1 MIGALLSRQ
10 ELPVPVD
17 DVLLTQSATSLC
29 NSDLVTPPCDVTATP
44 EVVDVSDVMLTVPV
58 PVATVGVLPP
68 PVDSNQ
74 TVSSLVSLTAVTDR
88 IRTTYSHKHHNKHL
102 SHNCSLNSLDFKSH
116 QKPRCVNDNLTNVV
130 REFKA

>member
-1 MIGALLSRQ
+1 MIGALMSRQ

-29 NSDLVTPPCDVTATP
+29 NSDLVTPCDVTATP
-44 EVVDVSDVMLTVPV
+44 EVVDVSDVMLTVPM

-68 PVDSNQ
+68 AVDSNQ

-88 IRTTYSHKHHNKHL
+88 IRTTYSHIHHNKHL

-116 QKPRCVNDNLTNVV
+116 QKPRCINYDLTNVGN
-130 REFKA
+130 EFKA